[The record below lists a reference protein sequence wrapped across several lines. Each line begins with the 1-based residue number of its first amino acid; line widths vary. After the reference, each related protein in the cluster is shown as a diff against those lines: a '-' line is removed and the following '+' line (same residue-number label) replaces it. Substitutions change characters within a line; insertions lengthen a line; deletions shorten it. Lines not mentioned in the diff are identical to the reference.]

1 MGGEHEIDSANRYP
15 AAVMVTTNAF
25 MTEGGEVECSGVLVA
40 PRAVLTAAS
49 CVCTKRQPSAS
60 SPDAQTASGA
70 SACTASTAVT
80 FVSYEAS
87 APGQEVLSE
96 ENELA
101 DAKGCS
107 GDVVAHVIEY
117 HPRPDGGPGSG
128 ASAGLRSVLDEF
140 GVQTV
145 VPHQDFKMVYHQ
157 DSGIALFRQVDLAIL
172 VLERPVAYLP
182 QSTRLAQ
189 SKVQIG
195 DRVGM
200 VGYGFARIS
209 ESRTTEDHRAV
220 GDSVIVDILGRGP
233 REAFYAREELNDG
246 GTPSRIFGGDSGG
259 PCFSKADSSVLVGIA
274 TGVTATGKGKE
285 ESIFTSVFP
294 HKAWIKDVA
303 EREKER
309 VY

>member
-1 MGGEHEIDSANRYP
+1 
-15 AAVMVTTNAF
+15 
-25 MTEGGEVECSGVLVA
+25 
-40 PRAVLTAAS
+40 
-49 CVCTKRQPSAS
+49 
-60 SPDAQTASGA
+60 
-70 SACTASTAVT
+70 
-80 FVSYEAS
+80 
-87 APGQEVLSE
+87 
-96 ENELA
+96 
-101 DAKGCS
+101 
-107 GDVVAHVIEY
+107 
-117 HPRPDGGPGSG
+117 
-128 ASAGLRSVLDEF
+128 
-140 GVQTV
+140 
-145 VPHQDFKMVYHQ
+145 
-157 DSGIALFRQVDLAIL
+157 
-172 VLERPVAYLP
+172 
-182 QSTRLAQ
+182 
-189 SKVQIG
+189 
-195 DRVGM
+195 M